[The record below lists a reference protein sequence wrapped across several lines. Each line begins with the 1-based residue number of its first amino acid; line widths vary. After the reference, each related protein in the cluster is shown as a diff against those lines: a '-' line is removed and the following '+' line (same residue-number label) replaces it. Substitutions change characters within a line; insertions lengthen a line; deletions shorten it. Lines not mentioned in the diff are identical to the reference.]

1 MRRRYT
7 LDGAVEP
14 IPGDLIIAADAAI
27 SADTGCIGLAHI
39 ATDGTWAMR
48 LRTVK
53 PVLADNAV
61 YELYAVYYALHK
73 RGLGVPITVLTDS
86 QDAVRYL
93 NVWRDGGE
101 IFPAEYRRH
110 RPLFYQ
116 PENVP
121 QPRLEDFAALV
132 AAHPEITY
140 LWQPGHIGHPLNEC
154 ADSLA
159 KLAMRMGTDNVQPVD
174 ITALPPQWAR
184 ARLGDFKTRGD
195 KA

>member
-14 IPGDLIIAADAAI
+14 IPGDLVIAADAAI
-27 SADTGCIGLAHI
+27 SAETGCIGLAHV

-53 PVLADNAV
+53 PVLNDNAV

-73 RGLGVPITVLTDS
+73 RGLGAPLTVLTDS
-86 QDAVRYL
+86 QDAVHYL
-93 NVWRDGGE
+93 TAWRKGE
-101 IFPAEYRRH
+101 TILPPEYKRH

-116 PENVP
+116 PESVP
-121 QPRLEDFAALV
+121 QPRLEDFATLV
-132 AAHPEITY
+132 AEHQEIDY

-159 KLAMRMGTDNVQPVD
+159 KMAMRLGTDGVQPGDV
-174 ITALPPQWAR
+174 TALPPQWVR
-184 ARLGDFKTRGD
+184 ARLGDFKARGE
-195 KA
+195 AA

>member
-27 SADTGCIGLAHI
+27 SAETGCIGLAHV

-73 RGLGVPITVLTDS
+73 RGLGAPITVLTDS
-86 QDAVRYL
+86 QDAVKFL
-93 NVWRDGGE
+93 TSWRNGEE

-121 QPRLEDFAALV
+121 QPRLEDFAVLV

-159 KLAMRMGTDNVQPVD
+159 KLAMRMGTDNVQPAD
-174 ITALPPQWAR
+174 ISALPPQWAR
-184 ARLGDFKTRGD
+184 ARLGDYKARGD